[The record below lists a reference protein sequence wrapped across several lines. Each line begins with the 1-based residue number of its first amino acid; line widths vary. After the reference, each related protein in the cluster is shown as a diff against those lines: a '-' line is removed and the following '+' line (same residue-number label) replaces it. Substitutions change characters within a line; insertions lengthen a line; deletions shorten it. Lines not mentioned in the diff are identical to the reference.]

1 MSKNRMH
8 TTLTPIHYRLVKATA
23 YITGKSQSQVIAEAV
38 KQRFDALSQSE
49 KERLL
54 NK

>member
-1 MSKNRMH
+1 MGKNRID
-8 TTLTPIHYRLVKATA
+8 TTLPPVHCRLVKAISTA
-23 YITGKSQSQVIAEAV
+23 TGKSQSQIIAEAV
-38 KQRFDALSQSE
+38 KHRFDNMPQHE